1 MASLFR
7 SAVLMTA
14 IACSMSCTAQAPA
27 PAAAKPGDKPAL
39 SPTAAAMSAKQR
51 NSYMI
56 GMDVAK
62 SLEPIKDEID
72 LASLNQAIQ
81 TVFDGKPTKLSA
93 TEAEQ
98 IRNEFSTMLQGKMA
112 AKAAEQAKKNEA
124 EGAAFLASNKDKAGV
139 RS

>member
-1 MASLFR
+1 MTSVFR

-27 PAAAKPGDKPAL
+27 PEKAAAGRQARRCARRRL
-39 SPTAAAMSAKQR
+39 IAGMTEKQR

-72 LASLNQAIQ
+72 M
-81 TVFDGKPTKLSA
+81 P
-93 TEAEQ
+93 
-98 IRNEFSTMLQGKMA
+98 R
-112 AKAAEQAKKNEA
+112 
-124 EGAAFLASNKDKAGV
+124 
-139 RS
+139 R